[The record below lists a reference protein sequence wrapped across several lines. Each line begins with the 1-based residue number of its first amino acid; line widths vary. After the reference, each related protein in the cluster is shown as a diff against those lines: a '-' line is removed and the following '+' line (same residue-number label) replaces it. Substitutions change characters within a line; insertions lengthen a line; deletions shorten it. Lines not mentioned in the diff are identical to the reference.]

1 MHAHERRRRRSDD
14 TVEAVGLLLEACRER
29 NGLDALVI
37 ADRDGMVV
45 SSSARPGV
53 QPEVIAAH
61 LPRTHLREQVP
72 ALHARTFKAHGIRL
86 FLGAVG
92 AHANMTDR
100 LLADLLHAMRGTQR
114 ILG

>member
-1 MHAHERRRRRSDD
+1 MQHAHERRRRRSDD

-45 SSSARPGV
+45 SASAREGV
-53 QPEVIAAH
+53 RPEVIAAH
-61 LPRTHLREQVP
+61 LPRTHLRDQLP
-72 ALHARTFKAHGIRL
+72 ALHARTFKACGIRL

-92 AHANMTDR
+92 EMSER
-100 LLADLLHAMRGTQR
+100 VLAEMLAAMRGTQR